1 MAPSIARK
9 STFQTRLLFHL
20 SNKRRKAGNAGF
32 TLIELLIVVAIIGIL
47 AAIALP
53 SFLAQKNAASIGT
66 RLGEANGFAKA
77 CLTYAASGGIGQ
89 QPANSSSVTATDG
102 ASVNC
107 NSAGG
112 TILARWG
119 TGVTAD
125 RVRCLTTSS
134 GPSSTLA
141 TIIINPTLTTDQ
153 IYCSMS

>member
-53 SFLAQKNAASIGT
+53 SFLGQKNSAQIGT

-77 CLTYAASGGIGQ
+77 CLTYAASNGIGAAPQ
-89 QPANSSSVTATDG
+89 SSSSVTSTDG

-107 NSAGG
+107 TTAGG
-112 TILARWG
+112 TVLARWAG
-119 TGVTAD
+119 AVSPN
-125 RVRCLTTSS
+125 VKCLTTST
-134 GPSSTLA
+134 GASSSLA
-141 TIIINPTLTTDQ
+141 TIVISPTLTTDQ
-153 IYCSMS
+153 IYCAMS